1 MSSVNY
7 NVLGL
12 IFASMHDSYVSELTK
27 QRTMGSIPFGGRYRL
42 IDFPLSNFVN
52 SGVSEVGVI
61 TKSNYGSL
69 LDHLGSGRDW
79 DLARKKG
86 GLHLLPP
93 YSQTGGIYKGRLDA
107 LNNIWSFV
115 EHSKAQYVIMTNCDV
130 VTTIDFAPVL
140 RQHKETEADITL
152 IYSKGIY
159 NSEKNNCAT
168 ILEFDENNTISDV
181 LVDPQISGECNQW
194 LDMLII
200 SKEFLKKIVF
210 DAASRNV
217 YSFTREIL
225 QNKNSE
231 YKIMGYE
238 HKDFFVRI
246 DSKDNYY
253 AANMTLLDNETRN
266 ALFKKNMPVY
276 TKVGDNAPV
285 RYGLESDIKNSLIAD
300 GCVIEGKVENSIIFR
315 GVRIGKDT
323 VVKDSVIMQG
333 TVIGSNCSISSVITD
348 KNVEISD
355 NKVLTGSESYPV
367 YINKNGK
374 I

>member
-79 DLARKKG
+79 DLSRKKG

-107 LNNIWSFV
+107 LAGIWGFV
-115 EHSKAQYVIMTNCDV
+115 EHSNAKYVILSNCDV
-130 VTTIDFAPVL
+130 VATIDFNPVL
-140 RQHKETEADITL
+140 KQHKETEADITL

-159 NSEKNNCAT
+159 DSTKNNCAT
-168 ILEFDENNTISDV
+168 ILEFKEDNSLGGV
-181 LVDPQISGECNQW
+181 LVDPDISGECNQW
-194 LDMLII
+194 LDMMIV
-200 SKEFLKKIVF
+200 SKDFLKKIVS
-210 DAASRNV
+210 DASSRNL

-225 QNKNSE
+225 QNKSAD
-231 YKIMGYE
+231 YKILGYE
-238 HKDFFVRI
+238 HKDFFMRI
-246 DSKDNYY
+246 DSVQNYY
-253 AANMTLLDNETRN
+253 RANHMLLEKDKRA
-266 ALFKKNMPVY
+266 ALFKSKLPVY
-276 TKVGDNAPV
+276 TKIGDNGPAK
-285 RYGLESDIKNSLIAD
+285 YGLESNIKNSLIAD
-300 GCVIEGKVENSIIFR
+300 GCIIEGTVENSILFR
-315 GVRIGKDT
+315 GVRIGKGA
-323 VVKDSVIMQG
+323 VIKDSVIMQG
-333 TVIGSNCSISSVITD
+333 TRIGNNCSISSVITD

-355 NKVLTGSESYPV
+355 DKVLTGSETYPL
-367 YINKNGK
+367 YIGKKGK

>member
-79 DLARKKG
+79 DLSRKKG

-107 LNNIWSFV
+107 LSNIWSFV
-115 EHSKAQYVIMTNCDV
+115 EHSNAKYVILSNCDV
-130 VTTIDFAPVL
+130 VATIDFAPVL
-140 RQHKETEADITL
+140 KQHKETEADITL
-152 IYSKGIY
+152 VYSKGMY
-159 NSEKNNCAT
+159 DSEKNNCAT
-168 ILEFDENNTISDV
+168 ILEFDSDNVLNGV
-181 LVDPQISGECNQW
+181 LVDPAISGECNQW
-194 LDMLII
+194 LDMMIV
-200 SKEFLKKIVF
+200 SKDFLKKIVS
-210 DAASRNV
+210 DAASRNL

-225 QNKNSE
+225 QNKSSE

-238 HKDFFVRI
+238 HKDFFIRI
-246 DSKDNYY
+246 DSVQNYY
-253 AANMTLLDNETRN
+253 IANRILLEKSKRDS
-266 ALFKKNMPVY
+266 LFKSKMPVY
-276 TKVGDNAPV
+276 TKIGDNAPV
-285 RYGLESDIKNSLIAD
+285 KYGLESNIKNSLIAD
-300 GCVIEGKVENSIIFR
+300 GCVIEGTVENSVLFR
-315 GVRIGKDT
+315 GVKVGKGA
-323 VVKDSVIMQG
+323 VIKDSVIMQG
-333 TVIGSNCSISSVITD
+333 TKIGNNCSISSVITD

-355 NKVLTGSESYPV
+355 EKVLTGSETYPL
-367 YINKNGK
+367 YIGKNGK

>member
-12 IFASMHDSYVSELTK
+12 VFASMHDSYVSELTK

-79 DLARKKG
+79 DLSRKKG

-107 LNNIWSFV
+107 LSNIWGFV
-115 EHSKAQYVIMTNCDV
+115 AHSNAKYVILSNCDV
-130 VTTIDFAPVL
+130 VATIDFTPVL
-140 RQHKETEADITL
+140 KQHKETEADITL
-152 IYSKGIY
+152 IYSKGMY
-159 NSEKNNCAT
+159 DSEKNHCAT
-168 ILEFDENNTISDV
+168 ILELKEDNTLGGV
-181 LVDPQISGECNQW
+181 LVNPDISGECNQW
-194 LDMLII
+194 LDMMIVT
-200 SKEFLKKIVF
+200 KDFLKKIVS
-210 DAASRNV
+210 DAASRNL

-225 QNKNSE
+225 QNKGSE
-231 YKIMGYE
+231 YKIVGYE
-238 HKDFFVRI
+238 HKGFFVRI
-246 DSKDNYY
+246 DSVQNFYR
-253 AANMTLLDNETRN
+253 ANQLLLDKEKRD
-266 ALFKKNMPVY
+266 ALFKNKLTIY
-276 TKVGDNAPV
+276 TKIGDNGPAK
-285 RYGLESDIKNSLIAD
+285 YGLESNIQNSLIAD
-300 GCVIEGKVENSIIFR
+300 GCVIEGTVENSILFR
-315 GVRIGKDT
+315 GVKVGKDS
-323 VVKDSVIMQG
+323 VIKDSVIMQG
-333 TVIGSNCSISSVITD
+333 TKIGSNCSISSVITD

-355 NKVLTGSESYPV
+355 DKVLTGSETYPL
-367 YINKNGK
+367 YIGKNGK

>member
-79 DLARKKG
+79 DLSRKKG

-107 LNNIWSFV
+107 LSNIWGFV
-115 EHSKAQYVIMTNCDV
+115 AHSNAKYVILSNCDV
-130 VTTIDFAPVL
+130 VATIDFTPVL
-140 RQHKETEADITL
+140 NQHKETEADITL
-152 IYSKGIY
+152 IYSKGMY
-159 NSEKNNCAT
+159 DSEKNHCAT
-168 ILEFDENNTISDV
+168 ILELKEDNTLGGV
-181 LVDPQISGECNQW
+181 LVNPDISGECNQW
-194 LDMLII
+194 LDMMIVT
-200 SKEFLKKIVF
+200 KDFLKKIVS
-210 DAASRNV
+210 DAASRNL

-225 QNKNSE
+225 QNKGSE
-231 YKIMGYE
+231 YKIVGYE
-238 HKDFFVRI
+238 HKGFFVRI
-246 DSKDNYY
+246 DSVQNFYR
-253 AANMTLLDNETRN
+253 ANQLLLDKEKRD
-266 ALFKKNMPVY
+266 ALFKNKLTIY
-276 TKVGDNAPV
+276 TKIGDNGPAK
-285 RYGLESDIKNSLIAD
+285 YGLESNIQNSLIAD
-300 GCVIEGKVENSIIFR
+300 GCVIEGTVENSILFR
-315 GVRIGKDT
+315 GVKVGKGS
-323 VVKDSVIMQG
+323 VIKDSVIMQG
-333 TVIGSNCSISSVITD
+333 TKIGSNCSISSVITD

-355 NKVLTGSESYPV
+355 DKVLTGSEIYPL
-367 YINKNGK
+367 YIGKNGK

>member
-12 IFASMHDSYVSELTK
+12 VFASMHDSYVSELTK

-79 DLARKKG
+79 DLSRKKG

-107 LNNIWSFV
+107 LNNIWGFV
-115 EHSKAQYVIMTNCDV
+115 EHSTAKYVILTNCDV
-130 VTTIDFAPVL
+130 VTTIDFTPVL
-140 RQHKETEADITL
+140 KQHKETGADITL
-152 IYSKGIY
+152 VYSKAAY
-159 NSEKNNCAT
+159 DSEKNRCGT
-168 ILEFDENNTISDV
+168 ILEFDAENRLNGV
-181 LVDPQISGECNQW
+181 LVDPQMSGELNQW
-194 LDMLII
+194 LDILII
-200 SKEFLKKIVF
+200 SRDFLKKIVL
-210 DAASRNV
+210 DAASRNL

-225 QNKNSE
+225 QSKCND

-238 HKDFFVRI
+238 HKELFMRI
-246 DSKDNYY
+246 DSIRNYY
-253 AANMTLLDNETRN
+253 HANRLLLNTANRN
-266 ALFKKNMPVY
+266 ALFKPKMPIF
-276 TKVGDNAPV
+276 TKIGDNAPV
-285 RYGLESDIKNSLIAD
+285 KYGLESNIKDSLIAE
-300 GCVIEGKVENSIIFR
+300 GCVVEGTVENSILFR
-315 GVRIGKDT
+315 GVKVGKGS
-323 VVKDSVIMQG
+323 VVKNCVIMQG
-333 TVIGSNCSISSVITD
+333 SKIGNNCSISSVITD

-355 NKVLTGSESYPV
+355 EKVLTGSETYPL
-367 YINKNGK
+367 YIAKNGS

>member
-1 MSSVNY
+1 MSVNY

-42 IDFPLSNFVN
+42 IDFPLSNMVN
-52 SGVSEVGVI
+52 SGVYEVGVI

-79 DLARKKG
+79 DLSRKKG

-107 LNNIWSFV
+107 LSNVWSFV
-115 EHSKAQYVIMTNCDV
+115 EHSKAKYVILANCDV
-130 VTTIDFAPVL
+130 VTTIDFTPVL
-140 RQHKETEADITL
+140 KQHTETDADITL

-159 NSEKNNCAT
+159 DSEKNNCAT
-168 ILEFDENNTISDV
+168 ILDFDDANRLSDV
-181 LVDPQISGECNQW
+181 LVDPQISGECNMW

-200 SKEFLKKIVF
+200 SKEFLKKIVSE
-210 DAASRNV
+210 AASRNQ

-225 QNKNSE
+225 QGKMNE

-238 HKDFFVRI
+238 HKDFFTRI
-246 DSKDNYY
+246 DSVQNYY
-253 AANMTLLDNETRN
+253 AANKMLLDSEKRN
-266 ALFKKNMPVY
+266 ALFKKSMPVY
-276 TKVGDNAPV
+276 TKIGDNGPV
-285 RYGLESDIKNSLIAD
+285 KYGLESNIKNSLIAD
-300 GCVIEGKVENSIIFR
+300 GCIIEGTVENSILFR
-315 GVRIGKDT
+315 GVKVGKGT
-323 VVKDSVIMQG
+323 VVKNSVILQS
-333 TVIGSNCSISSVITD
+333 TKIGDNCSISSVITD
-348 KNVEISD
+348 KCVEISD
-355 NKVLTGSESYPV
+355 DKVLTGSETYPL
-367 YINKNGK
+367 YIGKNGK

>member
-79 DLARKKG
+79 DLSRKKG

-107 LNNIWSFV
+107 LSNIWSFV
-115 EHSKAQYVIMTNCDV
+115 EHSNAKYVILSNCDV
-130 VTTIDFAPVL
+130 VATIDFAPVL
-140 RQHKETEADITL
+140 KQHKETEADITL
-152 IYSKGIY
+152 VYSKGIY
-159 NSEKNNCAT
+159 DSEKNNCAT
-168 ILEFDENNTISDV
+168 ILEFDSENILNGV
-181 LVDPQISGECNQW
+181 LVDPAISGECNQW
-194 LDMLII
+194 LDMMIV
-200 SKEFLKKIVF
+200 SKDFLKKIVS
-210 DAASRNV
+210 DAASRNL

-225 QNKNSE
+225 QNKSSE

-238 HKDFFVRI
+238 HKDFFIRI
-246 DSKDNYY
+246 DSVQNYY
-253 AANMTLLDNETRN
+253 IANRILLEKSKRDS
-266 ALFKKNMPVY
+266 LFKSKMPVY
-276 TKVGDNAPV
+276 TKIGDNAPV
-285 RYGLESDIKNSLIAD
+285 KYGLESNIKNSLIAD
-300 GCVIEGKVENSIIFR
+300 GCVIEGTVENSVLFR
-315 GVRIGKDT
+315 GVKVGKGA
-323 VVKDSVIMQG
+323 VIKDSVIMQG
-333 TVIGSNCSISSVITD
+333 TKIGNNCSISSVITD

-355 NKVLTGSESYPV
+355 EKVLTGSETYPL
-367 YINKNGK
+367 YIGKNGK

>member
-12 IFASMHDSYVSELTK
+12 VFASMHDSYVSELTK

-107 LNNIWSFV
+107 LNNIWGFV
-115 EHSKAQYVIMTNCDV
+115 EHSTAKYVILTNCDV
-130 VTTIDFAPVL
+130 VTTIDFTPVL
-140 RQHKETEADITL
+140 KQHKETEADITL
-152 IYSKGIY
+152 VYSKAAY
-159 NSEKNNCAT
+159 DSEKNRCGT
-168 ILEFDENNTISDV
+168 ILEFDTENRLNGV
-181 LVDPQISGECNQW
+181 LVDPQMSGELNQW
-194 LDMLII
+194 LDILII
-200 SKEFLKKIVF
+200 SRDFLKKIVF
-210 DAASRNV
+210 DAASRNL

-225 QNKNSE
+225 QSKCND

-238 HKDFFVRI
+238 HKELFMRI
-246 DSKDNYY
+246 DSIRNYY
-253 AANMTLLDNETRN
+253 HANRLLLNTGNRN
-266 ALFKKNMPVY
+266 ALFKPKMPIF
-276 TKVGDNAPV
+276 TKIGDNAPV
-285 RYGLESDIKNSLIAD
+285 KYGLESNIKDSLIAE
-300 GCVIEGKVENSIIFR
+300 GCVIEGTVENSILFR
-315 GVRIGKDT
+315 GVKVGKGS
-323 VVKDSVIMQG
+323 VVKNCVIMQG
-333 TVIGSNCSISSVITD
+333 SKIGNNCSISSVITD

-355 NKVLTGSESYPV
+355 EKVLTGSETYPL
-367 YINKNGK
+367 YIAKNGS

>member
-107 LNNIWSFV
+107 LNNVWSFV
-115 EHSKAQYVIMTNCDV
+115 EHSKAQYVILSNCDV
-130 VTTIDFAPVL
+130 VATIDFNPVL
-140 RQHKETEADITL
+140 RQHMETGADITL
-152 IYSKGIY
+152 IYSKGY
-159 NSEKNNCAT
+159 YDSEKNAGIT
-168 ILEFDENNTISDV
+168 ILQFNEDNTVSDV
-181 LVDPQISGECNQW
+181 LVAPKISGECNQW
-194 LDMLII
+194 LEMLII
-200 SKEFLKKIVF
+200 SKDFLRQVVS
-210 DAASRNV
+210 DAASRNLC
-217 YSFTREIL
+217 SFTREIL
-225 QNKNSE
+225 QNKNSG

-238 HKDFFVRI
+238 HNDFFVRS
-246 DSKDNYY
+246 DSVENYF
-253 AANMTLLDNETRN
+253 AANKMLLDAEKRN
-266 ALFKKNMPVY
+266 ALFKIDMPVY
-276 TKVGDNAPV
+276 TKVGDNGPAK
-285 RYGLESDIKNSLIAD
+285 YGLESKIKNSLIAD
-300 GCVIEGKVENSIIFR
+300 GCVIEGTVENSVIFR
-315 GVRIGKDT
+315 GVKIGKDT
-323 VVKDSVIMQG
+323 VVRDSVIMQG
-333 TVIGSNCSISSVITD
+333 TKIGSGCNISSVITD

-355 NKVLTGSESYPV
+355 EKSLTGSETYPL
-367 YINKNGK
+367 YIGKNGK

>member
-107 LNNIWSFV
+107 LSNIWSFV
-115 EHSKAQYVIMTNCDV
+115 EHSKAQYVILANCDV
-130 VTTIDFAPVL
+130 VTTIDFNPVL

-152 IYSKGIY
+152 IYGKGFY
-159 NSEKNNCAT
+159 DGEKNPSTT
-168 ILEFDENNTISDV
+168 ILQFNEDNTVSDV
-181 LVDPQISGECNQW
+181 LVAPKISGECNQW
-194 LDMLII
+194 LEMMII
-200 SKEFLKKIVF
+200 SKDFLKQIVS
-210 DAASRNV
+210 DATSRNI
-217 YSFTREIL
+217 YSFTKEIL
-225 QNKNSE
+225 QNRNSE

-238 HKDFFVRI
+238 HKDYFVRI
-246 DSKDNYY
+246 DSVENYFK
-253 AANMTLLDNETRN
+253 ANKTLLDSESRN
-266 ALFKKNMPVY
+266 ALFKKNLPVY
-276 TKVGDNAPV
+276 TKIGDNGPAK
-285 RYGLESDIKNSLIAD
+285 YGLDSNIKNSLIAD
-300 GCVIEGKVENSIIFR
+300 GCVIEGTVENSIIFR
-315 GVRIGKDT
+315 GVKIGKDT

-333 TVIGSNCSISSVITD
+333 TVIGSNCNITSIITD

-355 NKVLTGSESYPV
+355 DKVLTGSETYPV